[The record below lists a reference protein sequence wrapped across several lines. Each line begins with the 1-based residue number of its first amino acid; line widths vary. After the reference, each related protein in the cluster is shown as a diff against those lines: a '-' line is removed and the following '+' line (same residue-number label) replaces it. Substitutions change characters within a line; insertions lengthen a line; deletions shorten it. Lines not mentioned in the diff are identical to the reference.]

1 MLKRMLAV
9 VAGSLLAASGF
20 AANPELRSDHPQTY
34 TVVRGDTLWDISARF
49 LKSPWLWPEIW
60 QANSQIE
67 NPHLIYPGDQISL
80 VYIDGQPRLV
90 RGNGGN
96 RPDVV
101 KLSPQ
106 VRNVGGDRAIQPIPL
121 EHIKAFLEQTR
132 VYSDEAIKHLPYV
145 VENEESRLV
154 SAPGQLVYVRGLD
167 ARPGDAVDV
176 VRPTVVYRELPAR
189 FPWTKSVPR
198 KFDRKPYDGVRQ
210 VTFASLW
217 LEGFNNLHRRHSS
230 EILGHEVQQVSRA
243 RVLKSG
249 DPATLELLDS
259 NFEVMK
265 GDLVVAADTHPYDA
279 SYSPHAPDAVP
290 ANMRVLG
297 VSGAERYTGPYR
309 LVALSRGARDGVA
322 NGEVYALYQPSRKQR
337 DKVKFANEDLRTV
350 FPNKAAK
357 VVIPEE
363 FLGHAMV
370 FRTFEK
376 VSYALVMDGIRPIQ
390 LNDIALAP
398 QAL

>member
-1 MLKRMLAV
+1 M
-9 VAGSLLAASGF
+9 
-20 AANPELRSDHPQTY
+20 
-34 TVVRGDTLWDISARF
+34 
-49 LKSPWLWPEIW
+49 
-60 QANSQIE
+60 
-67 NPHLIYPGDQISL
+67 
-80 VYIDGQPRLV
+80 
-90 RGNGGN
+90 
-96 RPDVV
+96 
-101 KLSPQ
+101 
-106 VRNVGGDRAIQPIPL
+106 
-121 EHIKAFLEQTR
+121 
-132 VYSDEAIKHLPYV
+132 
-145 VENEESRLV
+145 
-154 SAPGQLVYVRGLD
+154 
-167 ARPGDAVDV
+167 
-176 VRPTVVYRELPAR
+176 
-189 FPWTKSVPR
+189 
-198 KFDRKPYDGVRQ
+198 
-210 VTFASLW
+210 TFASLW

-297 VSGAERYTGPYR
+297 VSGAERYTGSYR